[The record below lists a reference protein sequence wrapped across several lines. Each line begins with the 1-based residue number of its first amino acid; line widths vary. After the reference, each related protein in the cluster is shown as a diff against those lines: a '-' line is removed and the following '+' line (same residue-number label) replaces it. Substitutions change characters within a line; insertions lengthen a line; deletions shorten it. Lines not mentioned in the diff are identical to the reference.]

1 MRQLVLAWVLL
12 CCGAIPAWATTA
24 ENGFSQKSAEASLT
38 LELRTIAR
46 VDVSALW
53 FNDSEGDRMPTAELY
68 LTQYNRQGYP
78 RIIDGFTG
86 HTPQLQA
93 VDLDGDGQVE
103 ILLRYKAGGHQT
115 LMNVYRLEGNL
126 LRRLP
131 SDDLVSDR
139 DGIELQYTSAG
150 EPRIRIISSRDT
162 NADKALLVTTD
173 YRLQDGKL
181 VEAKD

>member
-24 ENGFSQKSAEASLT
+24 ENGFFQKSAEVSLT

-53 FNDSEGDRMPTAELY
+53 FTDSEGDRMPTAELY

-86 HTPQLQA
+86 HTPNCKRLISTEMDKLRFCFDTRQA
-93 VDLDGDGQVE
+93 
-103 ILLRYKAGGHQT
+103 
-115 LMNVYRLEGNL
+115 
-126 LRRLP
+126 
-131 SDDLVSDR
+131 
-139 DGIELQYTSAG
+139 GIR
-150 EPRIRIISSRDT
+150 P
-162 NADKALLVTTD
+162 
-173 YRLQDGKL
+173 
-181 VEAKD
+181 